1 MTDTNIGTTEA
12 TEASSTTETTQAVR
26 TYTQKEVDD
35 MMAKTKTAVMKKVTS
50 KYEEL
55 GDPEELKTIV
65 SNYQK
70 VQQEQQLK
78 RGEFD
83 KVIQELASK
92 KDVEIQKRDRII
104 ESFKLETPLMEA
116 ASRFRAVAPEQVKML
131 VRNNVR
137 LNADGEVEVVDA
149 EGKVRYDD
157 SGRLLSVDS
166 YVQEFLSKNPHFV
179 QATPSTTSSRSNVA
193 GGSSGKLDVSKLDF
207 KNPEHRKQY
216 AEYRKTAGIGK

>member
-1 MTDTNIGTTEA
+1 MTDTNIGDIEA
-12 TEASSTTETTQAVR
+12 TEASSTTETTQAVK

-35 MMAKTKTAVMKKVTS
+35 MMAKTKSAIMKKVSS

-65 SNYQK
+65 SSYQK

-92 KDVEIQKRDRII
+92 KDAEIQKRDRII

-131 VRNNVR
+131 VRSNVR
-137 LNADGEVEVVDA
+137 LNTDGDVEVVDA

-179 QATPSTTSSRSNVA
+179 QATPSTTSSRSNVT
-193 GGSSGKLDVSKLDF
+193 GGTSSKLDISKLDF
-207 KNPEHRKQY
+207 KNPEHRKMY
-216 AEYRKTAGIGK
+216 AEYRKTAGITN

>member
-1 MTDTNIGTTEA
+1 MTDINIGETEG
-12 TEASSTTETTQAVR
+12 TEPSEQTQATVR

-35 MMAKTKTAVMKKVTS
+35 MMAKTKSAVMKKVSS

-55 GDPEELKTIV
+55 GDPEELRAIV

-92 KDVEIQKRDRII
+92 KDAEIQKRDRII
-104 ESFKLETPLMEA
+104 ESFKVETPIVEA
-116 ASRFRAVAPEQVKML
+116 ASRFRAVAPEQVKAL

-137 LNADGEVEVVDA
+137 LNMDGEVEVLDDKGQA
-149 EGKVRYDD
+149 RYDD

-166 YVQEFLSKNPHFV
+166 YVQEFLTKNPHFV
-179 QATPSTTSSRSNVA
+179 SAAPATTNTRSNVTGNTA
-193 GGSSGKLDVSKLDF
+193 KKLDVKNLDM
-207 KNPEHRKQY
+207 KNPEHRKIY
-216 AEYRKTAGIGK
+216 AEYRKSAGLA

>member
-1 MTDTNIGTTEA
+1 MTDQNIGDTEGTDTSLNDNQA
-12 TEASSTTETTQAVR
+12 TVK

-35 MMAKTKTAVMKKVTS
+35 MMAKTKSAVMKKISS

-55 GDPEELKTIV
+55 GDPEELKNIV

-92 KDVEIQKRDRII
+92 KDAEIQKRDRVI
-104 ESFKLETPLMEA
+104 ESFKVETPILEA
-116 ASRFRAVAPEQVKML
+116 ASRFRAVAPEQVKAL
-131 VRNNVR
+131 IRNNVR
-137 LNADGEVEVVDA
+137 LNQDGEVEVLDDKGQA
-149 EGKVRYDD
+149 RYDD

-179 QATPSTTSSRSNVA
+179 SAAPATTNTKSNV
-193 GGSSGKLDVSKLDF
+193 SGNTTKKLDIKNLDM
-207 KNPEHRKQY
+207 KNPEHRKIY
-216 AEYRKTAGIGK
+216 AEYRKSAGLA

>member
-1 MTDTNIGTTEA
+1 MTDTNIGTTED
-12 TEASSTTETTQAVR
+12 TEASTEQTTQAVR

-65 SNYQK
+65 SSYQK

-137 LNADGEVEVVDA
+137 LNADGDVEVVDA

-193 GGSSGKLDVSKLDF
+193 GASSSKLDISKLDF

>member
-1 MTDTNIGTTEA
+1 MTDQNIGNTDETGQSQNENQA
-12 TEASSTTETTQAVR
+12 TVK

-35 MMAKTKTAVMKKVTS
+35 MMAKTKSAVMKKISS

-55 GDPEELKTIV
+55 GDPEELKNIV

-92 KDVEIQKRDRII
+92 KDAEIQKRDRII
-104 ESFKLETPLMEA
+104 ESFKVETPIVEA
-116 ASRFRAVAPEQVKML
+116 ASRFRAVAPDQVKAL
-131 VRNNVR
+131 IRNNVR
-137 LNADGEVEVVDA
+137 LNQDGDVEVLDDKGQA
-149 EGKVRYDD
+149 RYDD

-179 QATPSTTSSRSNVA
+179 SAAPATTNTKSNVTA
-193 GGSSGKLDVSKLDF
+193 NTTKKLDISKLDM
-207 KNPEHRKQY
+207 KNPEHRKIY
-216 AEYRKTAGIGK
+216 SDYRKTAGLA